1 MKGLLIGTIGICVLF
16 LSSCMDL
23 KTSEQLETI
32 ESMNQTI
39 DSLEIVFNEN
49 KLDSVAKVSLS
60 AYGVEN
66 RIKNNY
72 NSDTIN
78 MELGRKMDAFK
89 VMRRNFKP
97 MGKALTTIPA
107 TIDEERAKLKELK
120 TDIENGNNE
129 REKYDEFITFEQDK
143 VDQLKTLV
151 SEYVEIKNTSMKT
164 YNELYTELND
174 FSMSL
179 LKK

>member
-1 MKGLLIGTIGICVLF
+1 MKGLLIGTIGMCALL

-32 ESMNQTI
+32 ESMSQTI
-39 DSLEIVFNEN
+39 DSLETAFNEN
-49 KLDSVAKVSLS
+49 KLDSVAKISLN

-72 NSDTIN
+72 NSDTID

-89 VMRRNFKP
+89 VMRRNLKP
-97 MGKALTTIPA
+97 LGKALTTIPA
-107 TIDEERAKLKELK
+107 SIEEERVKLKELQ
-120 TDIENGNNE
+120 TDIENGNNK
-129 REKYDEFITFEQDK
+129 REKYDEYISFEEAK
-143 VDQLKTLV
+143 VEQLKTLV
-151 SEYVEIKNTSMKT
+151 SEYVQIKDVSLKT
-164 YNELYTELND
+164 YNELYEELNA

>member
-1 MKGLLIGTIGICVLF
+1 MKVLLIGTIGICALF

-23 KTSEQLETI
+23 KTSKQLEAI

-39 DSLEIVFNEN
+39 DSLETVFNDN
-49 KLDSVAKVSLS
+49 KLDSVAKISLN

-89 VMRRNFKP
+89 VMRRNLKP
-97 MGKALTTIPA
+97 LGKALTIIPTSIA
-107 TIDEERAKLKELK
+107 EERVKLKELQA
-120 TDIENGNNE
+120 DIENGNNK
-129 REKYDEFITFEQDK
+129 REKYDEYVSFEKAK

-151 SEYVEIKNTSMKT
+151 SEYVQIKESSLKT
-164 YNELYTELND
+164 YNELYEELND

-179 LKK
+179 LKR

>member
-1 MKGLLIGTIGICVLF
+1 MRGLLIGSVGMCVLF

-39 DSLEIVFNEN
+39 DSLETVFNKN
-49 KLDSVAKVSLS
+49 KLDSVAKISLN

-78 MELGRKMDAFK
+78 MEFGRKMDAFK
-89 VMRRNFKP
+89 VMRRNLKP
-97 MGKALTTIPA
+97 LGKALSTIP
-107 TIDEERAKLKELK
+107 TSIDEERAKLKELQA
-120 TDIENGNNE
+120 DIENGNGK
-129 REKYDEFITFEQDK
+129 REKYAEFISFEKNK
-143 VDQLKTLV
+143 VEQLKTLV
-151 SEYVEIKNTSMKT
+151 SEYVEIKDNSLKT
-164 YNELYTELND
+164 YNDLYTELND

-179 LKK
+179 LKQ